1 MALITSAGGL
11 LKNKASTLHR
21 RSAGQSAPEASNS
34 ASNVVGVATDFER
47 HRSISGLSSRAASV
61 DRVASS
67 ESANIVAVITA
78 NFPLLDV
85 ALSAR
90 SDGAST
96 ANRLSSTLLGR
107 WFASG

>member
-34 ASNVVGVATDFER
+34 ASNVVD
-47 HRSISGLSSRAASV
+47 RA
-61 DRVASS
+61 ASS

-107 WFASG
+107 WFASGPSHSAMSTIVS